1 MPNFTEGEWRA
12 VVSGEI
18 EVLRTGIRYKSGTII
33 SGSMT
38 FVANVER
45 IDDARLMAQSKKM
58 YEAMA
63 RMLEDFDK
71 WGTRDMGEDNFEE
84 VRAILYEIDKE

>member
-1 MPNFTEGEWRA
+1 MPNFTEGEWNTTELDGMFMVQA
-12 VVSGEI
+12 NHYTTVASY
-18 EVLRTGIRYKSGTII
+18 IRNES
-33 SGSMT
+33 
-38 FVANVER
+38 
-45 IDDARLMAQSKKM
+45 DAHLMAQSKKM